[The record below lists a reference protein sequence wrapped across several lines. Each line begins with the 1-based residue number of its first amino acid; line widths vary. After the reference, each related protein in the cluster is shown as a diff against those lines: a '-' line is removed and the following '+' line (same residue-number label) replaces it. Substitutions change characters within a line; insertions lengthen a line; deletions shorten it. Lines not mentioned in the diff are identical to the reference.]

1 MDLGNPTTH
10 ARIVLLGLEE
20 GLAGE
25 LEAVLKS
32 QEHTVFAEPYHP
44 PSECPRLLRKIGADV
59 VFCPAERNRYLALLN
74 ALKRESEP
82 TPVIVVSRV
91 PEVAE
96 WLDAIEAGASDYCTA
111 PFEPTH
117 IAWILQSNVKPES
130 GPLLYRT
137 AR

>member
-1 MDLGNPTTH
+1 MDTGSHRT

-20 GLAGE
+20 RLAGE
-25 LEAVLKS
+25 LAAVLES
-32 QEHTVFAEPYHP
+32 QDHTVFAEPFRP
-44 PSECPRLLRKIGADV
+44 PSECTRLLRRIGADV
-59 VFCPAERNRYLALLN
+59 VFCPAERDRYMSLLRALERD
-74 ALKRESEP
+74 AEP
-82 TPVIVVSRV
+82 TPVIVVSRT

-130 GPLLYRT
+130 GPVLYRT
-137 AR
+137 AG